1 MCFFFQMDP
10 DSVTVVLEDD
20 GTVIDS
26 DAFFKKLPAQTVL
39 VFLRDGEKWGG
50 GRMLL
55 IIRAMSS
62 LMSELPYV
70 IGSMSKK

>member
-1 MCFFFQMDP
+1 MDP

-55 IIRAMSS
+55 IRAVSS